1 MSLGGLGPAAQRSA
15 APERLCASPPERWFR
30 YVWQTQVLAANVTG
44 EAHPLLQRSD
54 QCCNAERMDEAH
66 CCRPHAMLWQ
76 VP

>member
-1 MSLGGLGPAAQRSA
+1 MVGLLAWRMAGRAAPPDTLAAQCPRVR
-15 APERLCASPPERWFR
+15 P
-30 YVWQTQVLAANVTG
+30 TQVLAANVSD

-54 QCCNAERMDEAH
+54 RCCNAERMDEAH

>member
-1 MSLGGLGPAAQRSA
+1 MVGLLAWRMAGRAAPPDTLAAQCPRIRPA
-15 APERLCASPPERWFR
+15 
-30 YVWQTQVLAANVTG
+30 QVLAANVSD

-54 QCCNAERMDEAH
+54 RCCNAERMDEAR